1 MKYNSQY
8 IFPPRPENKLPR
20 TGLDKFDNFTFLAQP
35 KFNGSCAE
43 IYTGNDV
50 LNIMNRHKA
59 TLTGFKIPKNE
70 IRNLIHNNG
79 MNVIVGE
86 YMNKSQKDHTDR
98 LFNHKL
104 VIIDLLVVDGEYLLG
119 STYDER
125 VDMMYDMFKF
135 SDENDYSYKITDN
148 IYMTKTFYSGFGKLW
163 DNFVKTEMLEGLVLK
178 RKNAGL
184 EMGTTEKNNV
194 RSMLKVR
201 KETKNYR
208 Y

>member
-8 IFPPRPENKLPR
+8 IFPPRPENKIPR
-20 TGLDKFDNFTFLAQP
+20 IGLDKFDNGTFLCQP
-35 KFNGSCAE
+35 KFNGSCAV
-43 IYTGNDV
+43 IYTGKEIHNV
-50 LNIMNRHKA
+50 MNRHKA
-59 TLTGFKIPKNE
+59 VLSGFKIPKNE
-70 IRNLIHNNG
+70 IRYLIHNNNK
-79 MNVIVGE
+79 NVIVGE
-86 YMNKSQKDHTDR
+86 YMNKSQKDHTCK

-104 VIIDLLVVDGEYLLG
+104 VIIDLLVIDGEYLLG
-119 STYDER
+119 STYNER
-125 VDMMYDMFKF
+125 VDMMYDMFNF

-194 RSMLKVR
+194 KSMLKIR
-201 KETKNYR
+201 KQTKNYV